1 MSLFICIFALPLL
14 WYWALCETPIRI
26 VSYLFVCM
34 NTLYNLFLKHL
45 YVRYF
50 LRKVFHMFTVSSQLS
65 RLFKL
70 LHTCSWLYM
79 VFKDFSQNVSQEC
92 SSSFLSS
99 VSIETIVISC
109 ILLLFKKR
117 SVSSKLFLFLLIWLP
132 WLFVL
137 TDIQFH
143 LAFANLSLVND
154 ILYIR
159 QGKWLLVIDS

>member
-1 MSLFICIFALPLL
+1 
-14 WYWALCETPIRI
+14 
-26 VSYLFVCM
+26 M
-34 NTLYNLFLKHL
+34 NTLYNLSLKHL
-45 YVRYF
+45 YVQYF

-70 LHTCSWLYM
+70 LHTCRLYM

-117 SVSSKLFLFLLIWLP
+117 SVSSKLFLFLLIWLL
-132 WLFVL
+132 WLFIL

-159 QGKWLLVIDS
+159 QGK